1 MIIYD
6 MVLKLTLMTL
16 LKKYSTKKM
25 VKNSI
30 CIPLQ
35 EIVIP
40 LPAAIFFNKKLDLYF
55 QIGKIFLNFSENLS
69 NIIDHILSQVVTWN
83 CDEKNNKN

>member
-25 VKNSI
+25 VKNST
-30 CIPLQ
+30 CIPSQ

-40 LPAAIFFNKKLDLYF
+40 LPDAIFFNKKLDLYF
-55 QIGKIFLNFSENLS
+55 
-69 NIIDHILSQVVTWN
+69 
-83 CDEKNNKN
+83 